1 LRKGLKGVSGGK
13 EDKMGAKVESTTLLH
28 KGRVFR
34 LERERL
40 SLDNGNTV
48 DLDIIRHPGAAAI
61 VPLKDPHTI
70 LLIKQY
76 RRAAG
81 GYIWEI
87 PAGTLNKD
95 EDPVSCAY
103 RELEEETGFAAK
115 KMEMLGEIVPV
126 PGYSD
131 ERIRIFLARDLVK
144 SSQHLDRDE
153 MLSVHEIALKDAMTM
168 AQDGRIIDGKT
179 IAGLFF
185 VGLRGGLL

>member
-1 LRKGLKGVSGGK
+1 
-13 EDKMGAKVESTTLLH
+13 MGAKVESTTLIH

-40 SLDNGNTV
+40 SLENGNTV

-61 VPLKDPHTI
+61 VPLKDPRTI

-87 PAGTLNKD
+87 PAGTLNKG
-95 EDPVSCAY
+95 EEPMACAH
-103 RELEEETGFAAK
+103 RELEEETGYAAK
-115 KMEMLGEIVPV
+115 RMDLMGEIVPV

-131 ERIRIFLARDLVK
+131 ERIKIFLAWDLVP
-144 SSQHLDRDE
+144 SNQHLDRDE
-153 MLSVHEIALKDAMTM
+153 MLSVHEIALQEAMAM
-168 AQDGRIIDGKT
+168 ARDGRITDGKT

-185 VGLRGGLL
+185 TSLRGELV